1 MKFECVFCCCSVIP
15 SSIGEGLILF
25 LIIWVTFSYTQQ
37 NMQNGRWR
45 CSKKKN
51 KHIILIMPT
60 ARSSK
65 AMVIWILN
73 SEHRVINMIRVEKII
88 LICVCRRFLS
98 IFTKG
103 SNHEKKKKPSNLEC
117 KLKCGAG
124 AADRYEW
131 MEKPN
136 GLWLRVQ
143 STTFIAIT
151 FLLQIETIKAYEHMF
166 TIAEYV
172 F

>member
-98 IFTKG
+98 IFTEG
-103 SNHEKKKKPSNLEC
+103 SNHEKKRNQ
-117 KLKCGAG
+117 AIWN
-124 AADRYEW
+124 ANW
-131 MEKPN
+131 N
-136 GLWLRVQ
+136 VVQ
-143 STTFIAIT
+143 AR
-151 FLLQIETIKAYEHMF
+151 QIGISGWKNQMGYGCACNQRHL
-166 TIAEYV
+166 
-172 F
+172 